1 MGDSIQPENDHCFIV
16 VTLPRPTTE
25 LVNTSLFKWSPD
37 VAGFDY
43 KWRLSTGGD
52 ATVAANW
59 AFYTNGNPGPT
70 PPGTADE
77 AEFGN
82 LGGTITGTINVYE
95 WVVDPTAGLYTFSAN
110 TTATFFEIGTSASL
124 TGTWTQTGAGAVNI
138 ESGTFTLG
146 SQAQLISDVTGNTLG
161 LVVDG
166 AVIDNGGAI
175 TTDANIGIGVNGA
188 GSVSENS
195 GATLSAAAIELAANT
210 GTSGTLDLSGSSTAS
225 FSGLVQIGAG
235 GGSGEIDVNG
245 ATLTA
250 QDQMQVGLNSAGTL
264 IVRGGGLVSTS
275 NALSYPFLAVGGAG
289 STGTVV
295 VQDAGSRLDAGANQV
310 DIGSGGTGTLTVAGG
325 GTFTA
330 GGLFVGS
337 SGTGTVDV
345 TDALTTADISGD
357 AFKVGIGG
365 TGQLTVRQGATLT
378 AAAQLDV
385 GGGGTGTVDITTGA
399 TLTSQGAALG
409 VLPSSNVP
417 GNGTVLLDAAQWLS
431 SGQIDV
437 GEGSGGIAS
446 LKIADGAT
454 LQASATLASTIPFLV
469 VNENVAGH
477 ASVDVGG
484 ATTRLDAG
492 SNGVIIGTTGFGTL
506 TLHDGARLDAAT
518 AGTLATP
525 ATHAAFLVGDSAGA
539 VGITTITGTTTEVN
553 VTGPAV
559 IGLGGSGTLSV
570 GGTFAVAGSMFIA
583 TDAASNGTVGV
594 SGSGSDV
601 AITGGLV
608 IGGTDQ
614 APGGTGIVT
623 VASGAALT
631 AETLNIH
638 TGSTLSV
645 DTTSTAEIGT
655 ANNAITGQLVVDTG
669 ITSGGSGTIAA
680 AVTNH
685 GDLVAQSGTLTIT
698 GQSTGTG
705 IFDVATGATFDL
717 LQPGSIDIR
726 FDGQTGTAMLGLA
739 SGAASITQFS
749 GNDTLHIAGIGTG
762 ATATYS
768 GDTATVTGS
777 QGSWSFNFG
786 APAPSLEVTNQ
797 GADALVVACFAA
809 GTLIATPSGEVPVQH
824 LSAGDAVQT
833 QSGKTRRIVWI
844 GTGRVLA
851 TRNRRTA
858 ATPVIVRKGALTPN
872 VPHHDLRITK
882 GHALHIDGV
891 LIPVEFL
898 VNHRSIEWDDR
909 AQEVTIYHIELETHD
924 VLLANGAPA
933 ETYRDDGNRWLFQNA
948 NTGWLL
954 PAQEPCAPVLTG
966 GPVLDAIWR
975 RLLDRAGPRPGMT
988 LTDDPD
994 AHLLLGGKRLD
1005 PTTSHDGV
1013 AIFHLPSAPLSLRL
1027 ISRAAAPAELGLAR
1041 DSRMLGVAVRRIA
1054 LRQGTTFRLIQ
1065 ASDPALNDGFHSFEP
1080 DTGLRWTDGDA
1091 GLPASLFKGFHGP
1104 TELVLHLG
1112 CTAQYPLFGD
1122 PLRATAA

>member
-1 MGDSIQPENDHCFIV
+1 MTDAAHQPENDHCFIV
-16 VTLPRPTTE
+16 VTLPRLTTG
-25 LVNTSLFKWSPD
+25 VTNASLSEWSPD
-37 VAGFDY
+37 VASFDY

-59 AFYTNGNPGPT
+59 AFYISGDPGPT

-95 WVVDPTAGLYTFSAN
+95 WVVDPAAGLYTFAGN

-146 SQAQLISDVTGNTLG
+146 SQAQLISGVTGNMLG

-175 TTDANIGIGVNGA
+175 TTDANIGIGINGA

-225 FSGLVQIGAG
+225 FSGIVQIGAG

-275 NALSYPFLAVGGAG
+275 AALSYPFLAVGGAS

-295 VQDAGSRLDAGANQV
+295 VQDAGSRLNAGANQV
-310 DIGSGGTGTLTVAGG
+310 DIGSGGAGTLMVAGG

-330 GGLFVGS
+330 GGLFVAIG
-337 SGTGTVDV
+337 GTGTVDV
-345 TDALTTADISGD
+345 TGALTTANINGLGLD
-357 AFKVGIGG
+357 VGYGG
-365 TGQLTVRQGATLT
+365 TGQLTVQQGATLT
-378 AAAQLDV
+378 AATRLEI
-385 GGGGTGTVDITTGA
+385 GIGGTGTVDITTGA
-399 TLTSQGAALG
+399 TLISQGAALG
-409 VLPSSNVP
+409 VLPSSNIP
-417 GNGTVLLDAAQWLS
+417 GTGTIILDAAQWLS
-431 SGQIDV
+431 SDQIDV
-437 GEGSGGIAS
+437 GHGNGGVAE
-446 LKIADGAT
+446 LKITDGAT
-454 LQASATLASTIPFLV
+454 LQASATLASTIPFLYV
-469 VNENVAGH
+469 DENIAGH

-484 ATTRLDAG
+484 ATTLLDAG
-492 SNGVIIGTTGFGTL
+492 SNGVIIGSAGFGTL
-506 TLHDGARLDAAT
+506 TIHDGAQLDAAT
-518 AGTLATP
+518 TGTQ
-525 ATHAAFLVGDSAGA
+525 AAFLVGASAGA
-539 VGITTITGTTTEVN
+539 VGITTITGTTTEIH

-559 IGLGGSGTLSV
+559 IGRAGSGTLSV
-570 GGTFAVAGSMFIA
+570 GGTFAVTGALFVAI
-583 TDAASNGTVGV
+583 DVASDGTVGV
-594 SGSGSDV
+594 SGSGSDL
-601 AITGGLV
+601 AITNGLV
-608 IGGTDQ
+608 IGGDGSV
-614 APGGTGIVT
+614 AGGTGVVT

-631 AETLNIH
+631 ADTLNIYA
-638 TGSTLSV
+638 GGTLSV
-645 DTTSTAEIGT
+645 DATSTAEIGT
-655 ANNAITGQLVVDTG
+655 ANDAITGQLVVDTG
-669 ITSGGSGTIAA
+669 ITSGGSGTIEAS
-680 AVTNH
+680 VTNH

-698 GQSTGTG
+698 GQATGNG
-705 IFDVATGATFDL
+705 IFDVAAGATFALD
-717 LQPGSIDIR
+717 QPGAVDIR
-726 FDGQTGTAMLGLA
+726 FDSQSGTAMLGFA
-739 SGAASITQFS
+739 SGTASIAQFS
-749 GNDTLHIAGIGTG
+749 GNDTLHITGIGAG

-777 QGSWSFNFG
+777 QGSWTFDFG
-786 APAPSLEVTNQ
+786 APPPSLEVTNQ

-809 GTLIATPSGEVPVQH
+809 GTLIATPSGEIPVQH

-833 QSGKTRRIVWI
+833 QSGRTRRIVWI

-858 ATPVIVRKGALTPN
+858 ATPVIVRKGALGPN
-872 VPHHDLRITK
+872 VPHNDLRITK

-954 PAQEPCAPVLTG
+954 PLQDPCAPVLTG
-966 GPVLDAIWR
+966 GPILDAIWR

-994 AHLLLGGKRLD
+994 VHLLLDGKRLD
-1005 PTTSHDGV
+1005 ATTSHDGV
-1013 AIFHLPSAPLSLRL
+1013 TIFHLPAEISTLRL
-1027 ISRAAAPAELGLAR
+1027 ISRAAVPAELGLAR
-1041 DSRMLGVAVRRIA
+1041 DPRTLGVAVRRVA
-1054 LRQGTTFRLIQ
+1054 LRRGTAFRLVQ
-1065 ASDPALNDGFHSFEP
+1065 AADPALADGFHPFEP

-1091 GLPASLFKGFHGP
+1091 GLPASLFKGIRGP

-1122 PLRATAA
+1122 PLHATAA